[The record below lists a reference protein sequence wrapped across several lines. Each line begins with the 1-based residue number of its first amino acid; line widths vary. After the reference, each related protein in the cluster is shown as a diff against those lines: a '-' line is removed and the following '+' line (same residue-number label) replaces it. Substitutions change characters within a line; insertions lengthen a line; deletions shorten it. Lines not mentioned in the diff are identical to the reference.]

1 MKEVAGKF
9 KKKKSK
15 GDASEYNIYNLWN
28 SSLYVVIVVKY
39 HVPKMNVNNSYLRS
53 LNCLLELGQI
63 RETVLCACLV
73 LILSPGIY
81 DKAFSVTEYET
92 S

>member
-9 KKKKSK
+9 KKKSK

-28 SSLYVVIVVKY
+28 SSLYIVNIVKY
-39 HVPKMNVNNSYLRS
+39 HVPKMNVSNSYLRS

-63 RETVLCACLV
+63 WETVLCACLV
-73 LILSPGIY
+73 LILSHGRY
-81 DKAFSVTEYET
+81 DRAFSVTEYET